1 MADTMTHKNN
11 KVSAIFTDVVQYQLR
26 KGTLLSFIFALCLL
40 PCHIATAEVLRDPT
54 RPPTVRTV
62 SSDKD
67 IEIVQSGPQLQAVI
81 ISENRRSAII
91 SNRSVTMGDSIG
103 GAQLIK
109 INESEVV
116 LRSGEKLQT
125 LKLFPRS
132 AKRTTAS
139 DHR

>member
-1 MADTMTHKNN
+1 M
-11 KVSAIFTDVVQYQLR
+11 
-26 KGTLLSFIFALCLL
+26 
-40 PCHIATAEVLRDPT
+40 
-54 RPPTVRTV
+54 RTV